1 MTSTDPNK
9 LPDDVRHK
17 LLLIRTA
24 VIAGDINEANHWLY
38 SIACPSFTC
47 FDPWAA
53 LEGRQCAC
61 GPHSLETRLD
71 LPSIE
76 ELESVLS
83 PGKTE
88 VTK

>member
-1 MTSTDPNK
+1 MICTDPNK

-24 VIAGDINEANHWLY
+24 ILCGDEGEASHWLY

-61 GPHSLETRLD
+61 GPHSLETTSEPPTCD
-71 LPSIE
+71 
-76 ELESVLS
+76 ELESVIMS
-83 PGKTE
+83 PTSRR
-88 VTK
+88 

>member
-1 MTSTDPNK
+1 MLCTDPHK

-24 VIAGDINEANHWLY
+24 IVCGNEGEANHWLY

-47 FDPWAA
+47 LDPWAA

-61 GPHSLETRLD
+61 GPHSLETSSEPPTCD
-71 LPSIE
+71 
-76 ELESVLS
+76 ELESVIMS
-83 PGKTE
+83 TAQRR
-88 VTK
+88 